1 MAGAGRTATPPN
13 PPSWVKIVSRGPT
26 PPLGPAS
33 FSTSPS
39 LPTRLLQLYKEC
51 VVRGTWARLVFETR
65 GGKEEFSF
73 FSGSA
78 IAAKEAAGVHR
89 RQGKKSP
96 ANKRRKERARRRR
109 EAWLERRRPGSSQPG
124 SKTATGAATAPAAGG
139 AAITPPAATG
149 TGLVPPSL
157 PAVARAAVADAVR
170 GEATATAISPA
181 AAAGTTAAVEKAGAT
196 PVTAAAQ
203 ATAPPAKQMQ

>member
-1 MAGAGRTATPPN
+1 MAEAERTATPPN
-13 PPSWVKIVSRGPT
+13 PPSWAKIVSRGQT
-26 PPLGPAS
+26 PPLGPANH
-33 FSTSPS
+33 TSPS

-65 GGKEEFSF
+65 GGEEEFSF

-78 IAAKEAAGVHR
+78 IAAAEAAGVHR
-89 RQGKKSP
+89 RQGKKRP
-96 ANKRRKERARRRR
+96 ANERRKERARRRR
-109 EAWLERRRPGSSQPG
+109 EAWVERRRNGSSQPG
-124 SKTATGAATAPAAGG
+124 SKIAAGEAMLPAAGG

-149 TGLVPPSL
+149 TGVVPASL

-181 AAAGTTAAVEKAGAT
+181 QLLEQQQRWRRQG
-196 PVTAAAQ
+196 Q
-203 ATAPPAKQMQ
+203 HQ